1 MSTVTLTEAETYEVK
16 DMLKSNDMEG
26 GYLKIKV
33 NGGGCTGLTYGMS
46 VKNNQEKMM
55 KYLNFMD

>member
-1 MSTVTLTEAETYEVK
+1 MSTVTLTEAAYEVK

-33 NGGGCTGLTYGMS
+33 NGGGTGLTYGMS
-46 VKNNQEKMM
+46 PRTTRRK
-55 KYLNFMD
+55 

>member
-1 MSTVTLTEAETYEVK
+1 MSTVTLTRRLTYEVK

-33 NGGGCTGLTYGMS
+33 NGGGQTGLTYGMS
-46 VKNNQEKMM
+46 PRTTRRK
-55 KYLNFMD
+55 

>member
-1 MSTVTLTEAETYEVK
+1 
-16 DMLKSNDMEG
+16 MEG

-46 VKNNQEKMM
+46 AEEQPGENDEVLEFYGL
-55 KYLNFMD
+55 KY

>member
-1 MSTVTLTEAETYEVK
+1 MSTVTLTEAAAYEVK

-46 VKNNQEKMM
+46 AEEQPGEMM